1 MSDLEANIKII
12 LNSDSVSSVLKKV
25 AELLNEKNGVTQKQW
40 IDSKEAMAL
49 LGISK
54 NTLQKLRDNRSI
66 RVSKPPD
73 LGKFLYDRQSILDYL
88 DKHAINPE

>member
-12 LNSDSVSSVLKKV
+12 LNSDSVSGMMQKL
-25 AELLNEKNGVTQKQW
+25 AELLQEKHGEPERKW

-49 LGISK
+49 LGVSK
-54 NTLQKLRDNRSI
+54 NTLQKLRDNKVI
-66 RVSKPPD
+66 RVSKPPEI
-73 LGKFLYDRQSILDYL
+73 GKFYYDRESILEYL